1 MPDPKNPKN
10 PKKKKKKK
18 KYNNDPYSL
27 KEIQKTYSNA
37 IAVYPRK
44 NSLGVTVKFKG
55 GGTVGLNRGR
65 YTQKQESLAS
75 AINKVINKK

>member
-1 MPDPKNPKN
+1 MTDPKN
-10 PKKKKKKK
+10 PKKKNKKK

-27 KEIQKTYSNA
+27 KEIQKSYPNA

-44 NSLGVTVKFKG
+44 NSLGSTVMFKG
-55 GGTVGLNRGR
+55 GGTVSLNRGR